1 MKILFVG
8 AEAVPFI
15 STGGLGDVLGSLPQ
29 AVATS
34 EPGADVRVILPLYK
48 KIREKFDDKLEFIG
62 STTVALS
69 WRNQYCGL
77 FKCEY
82 GGVTYYFIDNE
93 YYFKRNSVYGDFDD
107 AERFAFYGKAVLE
120 IMSLIGFY
128 PDILH
133 ANDWQSAMSV
143 IYLKRKYYLKQYYRD
158 IKTIYTIHNIDYQ
171 GVFSMSILN
180 DVFGLDSLGDRS
192 IVEYN
197 GSINL
202 TKGALV
208 CTDRISTVSQK
219 YANEIQTE
227 FYSSGLHYVLHL
239 YSGKLSGIVNGI
251 DVDYYNPD
259 TDDVIAE
266 QFNSL
271 DISGKAECKRLL
283 QEMCG
288 LEQNPDVPVVSMI
301 SRLASHKGF
310 DLVKFILPEML
321 NLGIQFVLLGTGE
334 YELEEYFKTIQ
345 YRYPDKVKIF
355 LEFNKD
361 LSKKIYAGSDIFLMP
376 SKSEPCG
383 LSQMIASRYGSVP
396 VVRET
401 GGLYDTIKP
410 YNKYTGEGNGF
421 TFANYNAH
429 EMKDAVARAVELY
442 KNKGKWSALCKKVM
456 ETDFSWN
463 VSAEKYLELYR
474 EIADEY

>member
-29 AVATS
+29 AIASVDKN
-34 EPGADVRVILPLYK
+34 ADVRVVLPLYQ
-48 KIREKFDDKLEFIG
+48 KIKEKFASELEYVG
-62 STTVALS
+62 NTTVGLS
-69 WRNQYCGL
+69 WRNQYCGI

-82 GGVTYYFIDNE
+82 GGVTYYFLDNE
-93 YYFKRNSVYGDFDD
+93 YYFKRGSVYGDFDD
-107 AERFAFYGKAVLE
+107 AERFAFFGKAVLD
-120 IMSLIGFY
+120 IMPVIDFY
-128 PDILH
+128 PDIMH
-133 ANDWQSAMSV
+133 TNDWQSASSV
-143 IYLKRKYYLKQYYRD
+143 IYLKRKYYMNPYYCD

-171 GVFSMSILN
+171 GIFSMSILS
-180 DVFGLDSLGDRS
+180 DVFGLDCFGDRS

-197 GSINL
+197 GNINL
-202 TKGALV
+202 TKGAIV
-208 CTDRISTVSQK
+208 CADVVSTVSQK

-227 FYSSGLHYVLHL
+227 FYSSGLHYILHQ
-239 YSGKLSGIVNGI
+239 YSDKLMGIVNGI
-251 DVDYYNPD
+251 DVNYYNPKND
-259 TDDVIAE
+259 SVIAE
-266 QFNSL
+266 KFSSTNLQ
-271 DISGKAECKRLL
+271 GKKECKRQL

-288 LEQNPDVPVVSMI
+288 LEQDPNIPVVSMI

-321 NLGIQFVLLGTGE
+321 DLGIQFVLLGTGE
-334 YELEEYFKTIQ
+334 YELEEYFKSIQ
-345 YRYPDKVKIF
+345 ARYPDKVKVF

-383 LSQMIASRYGSVP
+383 LSQMICSAYGTVP

-410 YNKYTGEGNGF
+410 YNIYNGEGNGF

-442 KNKGKWSALCKKVM
+442 KDKKKWTSLVKTAMK
-456 ETDFSWN
+456 TDFSWN
-463 VSAEKYLELYR
+463 VSANKYIEMYR
-474 EIADEY
+474 NVINK

>member
-1 MKILFVG
+1 MKLLFVG
-8 AEAVPFI
+8 AEAVPYI

-29 AVATS
+29 AVKSAN
-34 EPGADVRVILPLYK
+34 PNADVRVILPLYK
-48 KIREKFDDKLEFIG
+48 KIKDKFYTQLDYVGNTIVE
-62 STTVALS
+62 LS
-69 WRNQYCGL
+69 WRRQYCGL
-77 FKCEY
+77 FKCVNN
-82 GGVTYYFIDNE
+82 GVVYYFIDNE
-93 YYFKRNSVYGDFDD
+93 YYFKRESVYGDFDD
-107 AERFAFYGKAVLE
+107 AERFAFFGKAVLDVMPM
-120 IMSLIGFY
+120 IDFY

-133 ANDWQSAMSV
+133 TNDWQSAMSV
-143 IYLKRKYYLKQYYRD
+143 IYLKRKYCLKPYYRD

-171 GVFSMSILN
+171 GIFSMSILG
-180 DVFGLDSLGDRS
+180 DVFGLDDGDRS

-208 CTDRISTVSQK
+208 CTDKISTVSQR
-219 YANEIQTE
+219 YADEIQTE

-239 YSGKLSGIVNGI
+239 YSGKLLGIVNGI
-251 DVDYYNPD
+251 DVEYYNPGND
-259 TDDVIAE
+259 NVIASKFDSGNLE
-266 QFNSL
+266 
-271 DISGKAECKRLL
+271 GKAECKRIL

-288 LEQNPDVPVVSMI
+288 LEQNAEIPVVSMI

-321 NLGIQFVLLGTGE
+321 EMGIQFVLLGTGE
-334 YELEEYFKTIQ
+334 QELEEYFKVIQ
-345 YRYPDKVKIF
+345 YQYPKQVKIF

-383 LSQMIASRYGSVP
+383 LSQMISSVYGAIP
-396 VVRET
+396 VVREA

-410 YNKYTGEGNGF
+410 YNQYTGEGNGF

-429 EMKDAVARAVELY
+429 EMKDALGRAVELF
-442 KNKGKWSALCKKVM
+442 KDKEKWIALTKKVM

-463 VSAEKYLELYR
+463 VSAKKYLELYN
-474 EIADEY
+474 ELAN

>member
-29 AVATS
+29 AIASVDKN
-34 EPGADVRVILPLYK
+34 ADVRVVLPLYQ
-48 KIREKFDDKLEFIG
+48 KIKEKFASELEYVG
-62 STTVALS
+62 NTTVGLS
-69 WRNQYCGL
+69 WRNQYCGI
-77 FKCEY
+77 FKCEF
-82 GGVTYYFIDNE
+82 GGVTYYFLDNE
-93 YYFKRNSVYGDFDD
+93 YYFKRGSIYGDFDD
-107 AERFAFYGKAVLE
+107 AERFAFFGKAVLD
-120 IMSLIGFY
+120 IMPVIDFY
-128 PDILH
+128 PDIMH
-133 ANDWQSAMSV
+133 TNDWQSAASV
-143 IYLKRKYYLKQYYRD
+143 IYLKRKYYMNPYYCD

-171 GVFSMSILN
+171 GIFSMSILG
-180 DVFGLDSLGDRS
+180 DVFGLDCFGDRS

-197 GSINL
+197 GNINL
-202 TKGALV
+202 TKGAIV
-208 CTDRISTVSQK
+208 CADVVSTVSQK

-227 FYSSGLHYVLHL
+227 FYSSGLHYILHQ
-239 YSGKLSGIVNGI
+239 YSDKLTGIVNGI
-251 DVDYYNPD
+251 DVNYYNPEND
-259 TDDVIAE
+259 TVIAE
-266 QFNSL
+266 KFTSSDL
-271 DISGKAECKRLL
+271 KGKKECKRQL

-288 LEQNPDVPVVSMI
+288 LEQNPDIPVVSMI

-321 NLGIQFVLLGTGE
+321 ELGIQFVLLGTGE
-334 YELEEYFKTIQ
+334 YELEEYFKSIQ
-345 YRYPDKVKIF
+345 ARYPDKVKVF

-383 LSQMIASRYGSVP
+383 LSQMICSAYGTVP

-410 YNKYTGEGNGF
+410 YNMYNGEGNGF

-442 KNKGKWSALCKKVM
+442 KDKKKWSALVKTAM

-463 VSAEKYLELYR
+463 VSANKYIEMYR
-474 EIADEY
+474 NVVNK